1 MGCCCRSKSSGGGCC
16 CGRRG
21 ATVAFGLLG
30 LLLASAVITP
40 PVYIYKTDQ
49 DFTKMF
55 PIFKFGRQYL
65 AQIAGGDPNL
75 TGGITET
82 STSAATAV
90 STQAKEGKWCYFRN
104 LLLTVVILISIK
116 KSDSPTN
123 IYPKIK

>member
-1 MGCCCRSKSSGGGCC
+1 MGCCCGSKSSGGCCC

-65 AQIAGGDPNL
+65 AQIAGGDPI
-75 TGGITET
+75 ITET
-82 STSAATAV
+82 STSAAIDV
-90 STQAKEGKWCYFRN
+90 STQANE
-104 LLLTVVILISIK
+104 V
-116 KSDSPTN
+116 SDDSMDDNAKHAQT
-123 IYPKIK
+123 YK

>member
-1 MGCCCRSKSSGGGCC
+1 MGCCCGSKSSGGCCC

-65 AQIAGGDPNL
+65 AQIAGGDPI
-75 TGGITET
+75 ITET
-82 STSAATAV
+82 TTSAAIDV
-90 STQAKEGKWCYFRN
+90 STQANEV
-104 LLLTVVILISIK
+104 LD
-116 KSDSPTN
+116 DSMDDNAKHAQT
-123 IYPKIK
+123 YK

>member
-1 MGCCCRSKSSGGGCC
+1 MGCCCGSKSSGGCCC

-65 AQIAGGDPNL
+65 AQIAGGDPI
-75 TGGITET
+75 ITET
-82 STSAATAV
+82 TTSATTDSSPHSNEV
-90 STQAKEGKWCYFRN
+90 SDDSMDDNAKHAQTYK
-104 LLLTVVILISIK
+104 
-116 KSDSPTN
+116 
-123 IYPKIK
+123 

>member
-1 MGCCCRSKSSGGGCC
+1 MGCCCGSKSSGGCCC

-65 AQIAGGDPNL
+65 AQIAGGDPI
-75 TGGITET
+75 ITET
-82 STSAATAV
+82 STSTAIDV
-90 STQAKEGKWCYFRN
+90 STQANEV
-104 LLLTVVILISIK
+104 LD
-116 KSDSPTN
+116 DSMDDNAKHAQT
-123 IYPKIK
+123 YK

>member
-1 MGCCCRSKSSGGGCC
+1 MGCCCGSKSSGGCCC

-65 AQIAGGDPNL
+65 AQIAGGDPI
-75 TGGITET
+75 ITET
-82 STSAATAV
+82 TTIATTDSSPHPNEV
-90 STQAKEGKWCYFRN
+90 SDDSMDDNAKHAQTYK
-104 LLLTVVILISIK
+104 
-116 KSDSPTN
+116 
-123 IYPKIK
+123 

>member
-1 MGCCCRSKSSGGGCC
+1 MGKLVPIQGFNRHETVAQKSQKIMGCCCARSKSSGGCCC

-65 AQIAGGDPNL
+65 AQIAGGDPI
-75 TGGITET
+75 ITET
-82 STSAATAV
+82 TTI
-90 STQAKEGKWCYFRN
+90 T
-104 LLLTVVILISIK
+104 T
-116 KSDSPTN
+116 
-123 IYPKIK
+123 